1 VLVLIFPLIVWW
13 WQPKAISSDY
23 FEITEARFQCKITI
37 SSNDSCI
44 IQLLLSLITQQGRPL
59 DIGGGRIGDCLQGF
73 WTKCFAWAIR
83 NFFKEIHLDNC
94 HIIRIIIAL
103 FVLSKSSRNVICGM
117 IIRLILLVTSMSMIF
132 LWIAASRST
141 MWMIIQTTYNTGYVL
156 APFALHGT
164 SAVCLASRFVRN
176 SVLVLC
182 RPRKECLHLD
192 EFLI

>member
-73 WTKCFAWAIR
+73 WTKCFAWA
-83 NFFKEIHLDNC
+83 
-94 HIIRIIIAL
+94 IAL